1 MKPNSLFHISGGIV
15 KIDQVTIYNDRDKQ
29 SNENEEKEEAED
41 ADDADHTEV
50 VEVQPMSVGS
60 AKVGKPIKKRKKN
73 QLTFI
78 DCIAEQETAHILM
91 KWLHQM
97 MDNKDKPKQKL
108 IYLRA
113 ALEAGYFSQTPDHDV
128 YVKEFGKMARSSY
141 YDWMQAE
148 LKYDLAEINKL
159 IEQYSLFLA
168 QFPK

>member
-1 MKPNSLFHISGGIV
+1 MKPNSLFHISGGVV
-15 KIDQVTIYNDRDKQ
+15 KIDQVNFYNNKDKQ
-29 SNENEEKEEAED
+29 NNEKDEPNNAEE
-41 ADDADHTEV
+41 ADDADPEEV
-50 VEVQPMSVGS
+50 VEVQPIPATSTKDCDS
-60 AKVGKPIKKRKKN
+60 IKIRKKN

-78 DCIAEQETAHILM
+78 DCIAEQETAHILR

-113 ALEAGYFSQTPDHDV
+113 ISEAGYFSQTPNHDV
-128 YVKEFGKMARSSY
+128 YIKEFGQMARSSY
-141 YDWMQAE
+141 YDWMQGE
-148 LKYDLAEINKL
+148 LRYDLAEINKL

>member
-1 MKPNSLFHISGGIV
+1 MKSNSLFHISGGVV
-15 KIDQVTIYNDRDKQ
+15 KIDQVTIYNDSDKK

-41 ADDADHTEV
+41 EDHTDV
-50 VEVQPMSVGS
+50 VEVQPAPVGS
-60 AKVGKPIKKRKKN
+60 TKVSKPVKKRKKN

-78 DCIAEQETAHILM
+78 DCIAERETAHILS

-113 ALEAGYFSQTPDHDV
+113 ALEAGFFSQTPDHDV

>member
-1 MKPNSLFHISGGIV
+1 MKIIS
-15 KIDQVTIYNDRDKQ
+15 QVLNNYGTIQENNFYGKNEQQ
-29 SNENEEKEEAED
+29 SNEKEGKED
-41 ADDADHTEV
+41 VEDVDHAEV
-50 VEVQPMSVGS
+50 VEVQPVPVGS
-60 AKVGKPIKKRKKN
+60 TKVSKPVKKRKKN

-78 DCIAEQETAHILM
+78 DCIAEQETAHILS

-113 ALEAGYFSQTPDHDV
+113 ALEAGYFSQTPDHNV

-141 YDWMQAE
+141 YDWMQGE
-148 LKYDLAEINKL
+148 LRYDLAEINKL

>member
-1 MKPNSLFHISGGIV
+1 MKIIGPIV
-15 KIDQVTIYNDRDKQ
+15 NYGTIQENNFYGKNEQQ
-29 SNENEEKEEAED
+29 SNEKEGKED
-41 ADDADHTEV
+41 VDDADHTEV
-50 VEVQPMSVGS
+50 VEVQPAPVGS
-60 AKVGKPIKKRKKN
+60 TKVSKPKKTRKKS

-91 KWLHQM
+91 KWLHLM

-113 ALEAGYFSQTPDHDV
+113 ISEAGYFSQTPDLNI
-128 YVKEFGKMARSSY
+128 YVSEFGAMARSSY
-141 YDWMQAE
+141 HDWMQAE
-148 LKYDLAEINKL
+148 LKYTPAEINKL

>member
-1 MKPNSLFHISGGIV
+1 MKQNNQFHISGGFV
-15 KIDQVTIYNDRDKQ
+15 KIDQVNFYNNTDKQ
-29 SNENEEKEEAED
+29 SYEKNEAEKQEEADE
-41 ADDADHTEV
+41 AEP
-50 VEVQPMSVGS
+50 VEVQPIPASS
-60 AKVGKPIKKRKKN
+60 TKDSDSIKIRKKN

-113 ALEAGYFSQTPDHDV
+113 ISEAGYFSQTPYHDV
-128 YVKEFGKMARSSY
+128 YIKEFGKMARSSY

-159 IEQYSLFLA
+159 IEQYSIFLA

>member
-1 MKPNSLFHISGGIV
+1 MKPNSLFHISGGVV
-15 KIDQVTIYNDRDKQ
+15 KIDQVTIYNDKDKK

-50 VEVQPMSVGS
+50 VEMKPVSFDS
-60 AKVGKPIKKRKKN
+60 TKVSKPVKKGKKN

-78 DCIAEQETAHILM
+78 DCIAERETAHILS

-148 LKYDLAEINKL
+148 LKYDIAEINKL

>member
-1 MKPNSLFHISGGIV
+1 MKPNSLFHISGGVV
-15 KIDQVTIYNDRDKQ
+15 KIDQVTIYNDSDKK

-41 ADDADHTEV
+41 EDYTDV
-50 VEVQPMSVGS
+50 VEVQPAPVGS
-60 AKVGKPIKKRKKN
+60 TKVSKPVKKRKKN

-78 DCIAEQETAHILM
+78 DCIAEQETAHILR

-113 ALEAGYFSQTPDHDV
+113 ALEAGFFSQAPDHDV
-128 YVKEFGKMARSSY
+128 YVKEFGRMARSSY

-148 LKYDLAEINKL
+148 LKYDIAEINKL

>member
-1 MKPNSLFHISGGIV
+1 M
-15 KIDQVTIYNDRDKQ
+15 
-29 SNENEEKEEAED
+29 
-41 ADDADHTEV
+41 
-50 VEVQPMSVGS
+50 
-60 AKVGKPIKKRKKN
+60 
-73 QLTFI
+73 TFI
-78 DCIAEQETAHILM
+78 DCIAERGTAHILS

>member
-1 MKPNSLFHISGGIV
+1 MKQNNQFHISGGFV
-15 KIDQVTIYNDRDKQ
+15 KIDQVNFYNIEKQ
-29 SNENEEKEEAED
+29 SNEKNEAEKQEE
-41 ADDADHTEV
+41 ADDADSEV
-50 VEVQPMSVGS
+50 LEVQTVPASYTKDS
-60 AKVGKPIKKRKKN
+60 NSIKKRKKK

-78 DCIAEQETAHILM
+78 DCIAERETAHILS

-113 ALEAGYFSQTPDHDV
+113 ALEAGFFSQAPSLNV
-128 YVKEFGKMARSSY
+128 YVREFGAMARSSY
-141 YDWMQAE
+141 HDWMQAE

-159 IEQYSLFLA
+159 IEQYSIFLA

>member
-1 MKPNSLFHISGGIV
+1 MKPNSLFHISGGVV
-15 KIDQVTIYNDRDKQ
+15 KIDQVTIYNDRDKK

-41 ADDADHTEV
+41 DDHTED
-50 VEVQPMSVGS
+50 VEVQPMPVGS
-60 AKVGKPIKKRKKN
+60 TKVSKPVKKRKKN

-78 DCIAEQETAHILM
+78 DCIAERETAHILL

-113 ALEAGYFSQTPDHDV
+113 ISEAGYFSQTPNLNV
-128 YVKEFGKMARSSY
+128 YVSEFGAMAKSSY
-141 YDWMQAE
+141 HDWMQAE
-148 LKYDLAEINKL
+148 LKYTPAEINKL
-159 IEQYSLFLA
+159 IEQYSIFLA